1 MKINFTRKFVPAAQ
15 TLQILRKA
23 WLIKMRILSEALGY
37 VMYFCYYLVHNYGL
51 AIILFT
57 LISKIVLL
65 PVSVWVQKNSIKM
78 VKMQPEIN
86 RIKAKHFG
94 DADRI
99 ADEQSKIF
107 KREKYNPLASLIPLA
122 VQIILLM
129 GLVEVIYHPLDYLLH
144 LPQDVITAFN
154 GLAVSLAGANPESS
168 SIQLAVVE
176 MIKSGN
182 YAEQFAALQSGLA
195 GVDIASVLQQV
206 QGISLNFC
214 GMNLSWVPSE
224 VGGIDIIVPIAA
236 GISAW
241 LLCVA
246 QNAANVIQAEQS
258 KLNKY
263 GMMAFSVGLSLYLG
277 WFVPAGV
284 ALYWIA
290 SNLFAIL
297 QQYLLNWAINPK
309 DYVDYEELEA
319 SKQELEELQ
328 SIGGKKKLFEK
339 NPYAKRE
346 KKDFKRF
353 FSVVNKHL
361 VFYSESSGF
370 YKYYQGIIEWLLAH
384 TNLTIHYITSDPE
397 DQIFALAEKEDKIRA
412 YYIGEKRLITLMM
425 KMDADVVV
433 MTMPDIENYHIKR
446 SYIRKDINYVY
457 VPHGMDSLNMTMRTG
472 SMDHYDS
479 VLCTGKIQKEEIEKT
494 EEVYNLPKKELVERG
509 YSLLDEIRE
518 DYAKMPKKENDI
530 KSILIAPSWQKDNIV
545 DSCLEDI
552 LDNLKGHGYKI
563 TVRPHPQHVRHMPE
577 KMEGLKERYKNDTDI
592 EIQTDFSSNSTVFE
606 ADLMITD
613 WSGIAYEYAYTTC
626 KPVLFID
633 TPMKIMN
640 PEYKKIGIEPLNIW
654 MRYEIGRVLKLDEI
668 DKTADTAAK
677 MLAASDEYKDSIDRF
692 VKEYVYNLGNSASV
706 GAKYIIQEIQKAI
719 KRHKEQQ

>member
-1 MKINFTRKFVPAAQ
+1 
-15 TLQILRKA
+15 
-23 WLIKMRILSEALGY
+23 MRILSDALGY
-37 VMYFCYYLVHNYGL
+37 VMYFCYYLLHNYGL

-99 ADEQSKIF
+99 ADEQSQIF

-144 LPQDVITAFN
+144 MSQDVITAFN
-154 GLAVSLAGANPESS
+154 GLAISLAGVHPESS
-168 SIQLAVVE
+168 SVQLTVVE

-182 YAEQFAALQSGLA
+182 YAEQFAALQSSLA

-206 QGISLNFC
+206 ESISLDFC
-214 GMNLSWVPSE
+214 GINLSWVPSE

-236 GISAW
+236 GVSAW

-309 DYVDYEELEA
+309 DYVDYEALEA
-319 SKQELEELQ
+319 SKQELDELQ
-328 SIGGKKKLFEK
+328 SIGGRKKPFAR

-370 YKYYQGIIEWLLAH
+370 YKYYQGIIEWLLVH

-397 DQIFALAEKEDKIRA
+397 DQIFALAEKENKIRA
-412 YYIGEKRLITLMM
+412 YYIGEKKLITLMM
-425 KMDADVVV
+425 KLDCDIVV
-433 MTMPDIENYHIKR
+433 MTMPDLETYHIKR
-446 SYIRKDINYVY
+446 SYVRKDMEYIH
-457 VPHGMDSLNMTMRTG
+457 VPHSIDSMNMTYRKG
-472 SMDHYDS
+472 SIDHFDTIFCVGPHHKDEVEKMEETYDLPHK
-479 VLCTGKIQKEEIEKT
+479 VLL
-494 EEVYNLPKKELVERG
+494 NWG
-509 YSLLDEIRE
+509 YCLLDDMRK
-518 DYAKMPKKENDI
+518 DYESKEKVINEQ
-530 KSILIAPSWQKDNIV
+530 KTILIAPSWQEDNIV

-552 LDNLKGHGYKI
+552 LQKLRATGYKVI
-563 TVRPHPQHVRHMPE
+563 VRPHPQHVRHMPE
-577 KMEGLKERYKNDTDI
+577 KMQLLKDKFAEDKNI
-592 EIQTDFSSNSTVFE
+592 EIQTDFSSNDTVFN
-606 ADLMITD
+606 ADLIITD
-613 WSGIAYEYAYTTC
+613 WSGIAYEYAFTTLR
-626 KPVLFID
+626 PVLYIN

-640 PEYKKIGIEPLNIW
+640 PEYEKIGVVPINIF
-654 MRYEIGRVLKLDEI
+654 MR
-668 DKTADTAAK
+668 
-677 MLAASDEYKDSIDRF
+677 DSIGCSLNLDQLDRVADEATRLIEQRDLYHDKIDAF
-692 VKEYVYNLGNSASV
+692 VKQYVYHLGTSAKV
-706 GAKYIIQEIQKAI
+706 GANYIKLRLKQIHSED
-719 KRHKEQQ
+719 